1 MSNNL
6 PSISSYGKYSSDNYG
21 VNSLCVSFAGFRLY
35 YSYQTIVAYCDGLD
49 GLTVSENPEG
59 VTTGKHL
66 NWIDDGDKKSRL
78 PGEEFQAKLQAMLA
92 RHTS

>member
-6 PSISSYGKYSSDNYG
+6 PSISSYGNYSNGNYG
-21 VNSLCVSFAGFRLY
+21 INTLCVSFDGFRLF
-35 YSYQTIVAYCDGLD
+35 YSYKTIVAYSDPVDGLVVRQND
-49 GLTVSENPEG
+49 WRT
-59 VTTGKHL
+59 TTGKHL